1 MLLKMFNRL
10 TPFLNGGEAAV
21 EYELSDGGSINI
33 IDSVDSFYI
42 SFYTSFPML
51 TTMTKVLAERGML
64 SVKTV
69 RTNRKW
75 SSD

>member
-1 MLLKMFNRL
+1 MFNRL
-10 TPFLNGGEAAV
+10 IPFLNGEEAAV
-21 EYELSDGGSINI
+21 EYELSDGGSIKI
-33 IDSVDSFYI
+33 MDSADPFYI

-51 TTMTKVLAERGML
+51 TTVPKAFTERGIL

-69 RTNRKW
+69 RINRKW